1 MNDPVMVIQ
10 KVMFPA
16 LWESLY
22 MTFWGTVFSC
32 ILGFGFAV
40 VLVITAEDGL
50 TPHKYFYRLLNIA
63 VNILRS
69 FPFLILAV
77 TILPITRAVMGTT
90 IGKNAALFPLVIVAC
105 PFVARVFEGNLKA
118 VTPGMIEAAKAFGAS
133 NWYIIFNVMLKEAI
147 PSMCISVTLVV
158 ISILGS
164 SSMAGA
170 LGAGGLGNVAL
181 IYGYQS
187 FNDIIMYGTVLIL
200 VILVQSI
207 QSIGNLLYSKLK

>member
-1 MNDPVMVIQ
+1 MNDPVMVLKMIIW
-10 KVMFPA
+10 PA
-16 LWESLY
+16 LLESLY
-22 MTFWGTVFSC
+22 MTLWGTVFSC
-32 ILGFGFAV
+32 ILGFGIAV

-50 TPHKYFYRLLNIA
+50 SPRKWIYRLLNII

-69 FPFLILAV
+69 FPFIILAV
-77 TILPITRAVMGTT
+77 TIIPITRAVMGTS

-105 PFVARVFEGNLKA
+105 PFVARIFEGNLKA

-133 NWYIIFNVMLKEAI
+133 NSYIIFRVMLKEAV

-187 FNDIIMYGTVLIL
+187 FNDFIMYGTVFIL

>member
-1 MNDPVMVIQ
+1 MASTIGKPLYDVMGDSI
-10 KVMFPA
+10 F
-16 LWESLY
+16 LY
-22 MTFWGTVFSC
+22 FWD
-32 ILGFGFAV
+32 LGIAI
-40 VLVITAEDGL
+40 VLVLTSEDGL
-50 TPHKYFYRLLNIA
+50 SPHKWIYRLLNI
-63 VNILRS
+63 VINTLRS
-69 FPFLILAV
+69 FPFIILAV
-77 TILPITRAVMGTT
+77 TIIPITRAVMGTS
-90 IGKNAALFPLVIVAC
+90 IGKNAALFPLVILAC

-118 VTPGMIEAAKAFGAS
+118 IAPGMIEAAKAFGAS
-133 NWYIIFNVMLKEAI
+133 NSYIIFRVMLKEAI

-187 FNDIIMYGTVLIL
+187 FNDFIMYGTVFIL

>member
-1 MNDPVMVIQ
+1 
-10 KVMFPA
+10 
-16 LWESLY
+16 
-22 MTFWGTVFSC
+22 
-32 ILGFGFAV
+32 
-40 VLVITAEDGL
+40 
-50 TPHKYFYRLLNIA
+50 
-63 VNILRS
+63 
-69 FPFLILAV
+69 
-77 TILPITRAVMGTT
+77 
-90 IGKNAALFPLVIVAC
+90 
-105 PFVARVFEGNLKA
+105 
-118 VTPGMIEAAKAFGAS
+118 MIEAAKAFGAS
-133 NWYIIFNVMLKEAI
+133 NSYIIFRVMLKEAI

-187 FNDIIMYGTVLIL
+187 FNDFIMYGTVFIL

>member
-1 MNDPVMVIQ
+1 MNDPVMVLKMIIW
-10 KVMFPA
+10 PA
-16 LWESLY
+16 LLESLY
-22 MTFWGTVFSC
+22 MTLWGTVFSC
-32 ILGFGFAV
+32 ILGFGIAI
-40 VLVITAEDGL
+40 VLVLTSEDGL
-50 TPHKYFYRLLNIA
+50 SPHKWIYRLLNI
-63 VNILRS
+63 VINTLRS
-69 FPFLILAV
+69 FPFIILAV
-77 TILPITRAVMGTT
+77 TIIPITRAVMGTS

-118 VTPGMIEAAKAFGAS
+118 IAPGMIEAAKAFGAS
-133 NWYIIFNVMLKEAI
+133 NSYIIFRVMLKEAI

-187 FNDIIMYGTVLIL
+187 FNDFIMYGIVFIL

>member
-1 MNDPVMVIQ
+1 MNDPIMVIK

-22 MTFWGTVFSC
+22 MTFWGT
-32 ILGFGFAV
+32 GFAV

>member
-1 MNDPVMVIQ
+1 MNDPALVIKSVM
-10 KVMFPA
+10 MPA
-16 LWESLY
+16 LVESLY

-32 ILGFGFAV
+32 ILGFGLAV
-40 VLVITAEDGL
+40 ILVVTAEDGL
-50 TPHKYFYRLLNIA
+50 SPHKWVYRLLNVL
-63 VNILRS
+63 VNTLRS
-69 FPFLILAV
+69 FPFIILAV
-77 TILPITRAVMGTT
+77 TIIPITRAVMGTS
-90 IGKNAALFPLVIVAC
+90 IGTNAALFPLVIVAC

-133 NWYIIFNVMLKEAI
+133 NMQIIFKIMLKEAI
-147 PSMCISVTLVV
+147 PAMCISVTLVV

-187 FNDIIMYGTVLIL
+187 FNDLIMYGTVFVL
-200 VILVQSI
+200 VVLVQTI
-207 QSIGNLLYSKLK
+207 QSIGNLLYNKLK

>member
-1 MNDPVMVIQ
+1 MNDPALVIE
-10 KVMFPA
+10 KIMLPA
-16 LWESLY
+16 LMESLY

-32 ILGFGFAV
+32 IFGFCIAV
-40 VLVITAEDGL
+40 ILVITAEDGL
-50 TPHKYFYRLLNIA
+50 SPHKVVYRLLNIA

-69 FPFLILAV
+69 FPFIILAV
-77 TILPITRAVMGTT
+77 TIIPITRAVMGTS

-105 PFVARVFEGNLKA
+105 PFVARIFEGNLKA

-133 NWYIIFNVMLKEAI
+133 NIQIIFKVMLKEAV
-147 PSMCISVTLVV
+147 PSMCISITLVI

-187 FNDIIMYGTVLIL
+187 FNDVIMYGTVLIL
-200 VILVQSI
+200 VVLVQSI

>member
-1 MNDPVMVIQ
+1 MNDPALVIE
-10 KVMFPA
+10 KIMIPA
-16 LWESLY
+16 LMESLY

-32 ILGFGFAV
+32 IFGFGIAV
-40 VLVITAEDGL
+40 ILVITAEDGL
-50 TPHKYFYRLLNIA
+50 SPHKLTYRLLNIA

-69 FPFLILAV
+69 FPFIILAV
-77 TILPITRAVMGTT
+77 TIIPITRAVMGTS

-105 PFVARVFEGNLKA
+105 PFVARIFEGNLKA

-133 NWYIIFNVMLKEAI
+133 NVQIIFKVMLKEAV
-147 PSMCISVTLVV
+147 PSMCISITLVV

-187 FNDIIMYGTVLIL
+187 FNDVIMYGTVLIL
-200 VILVQSI
+200 VALVQSI
-207 QSIGNLLYSKLK
+207 QSIGNLLYRKLK

>member
-1 MNDPVMVIQ
+1 MNDPVMVLKMIIW
-10 KVMFPA
+10 PA
-16 LWESLY
+16 LLESLY
-22 MTFWGTVFSC
+22 MTLWGTVFSC
-32 ILGFGFAV
+32 ILGFGIAV

-50 TPHKYFYRLLNIA
+50 SPRKWIYRLLNII

-69 FPFLILAV
+69 FPFIILAV
-77 TILPITRAVMGTT
+77 TIIPITRAVMGTS

-105 PFVARVFEGNLKA
+105 PFVARIFEGNLKA

-133 NWYIIFNVMLKEAI
+133 NSYIIFKVMLKEAV

-187 FNDIIMYGTVLIL
+187 FNDFIMYGTVFIL